1 MIYKRLYNGNVV
13 LRSLCGSPPHL
24 LDPATAATAV
34 AHQLNQGSL
43 PPSRLW
49 DIAHLLKQHAQC
61 TLEASAAVA
70 AQAAAS
76 ASSPAAPTPVGGTGV
91 QTIDQAAQ
99 ENGPFAGATAVQLDP
114 ESTDAAAVAAGATAG
129 GKLECS
135 CQMC

>member
-13 LRSLCGSPPHL
+13 LRSLCGSPPHR

-43 PPSRLW
+43 SPSRLW
-49 DIAHLLKQHAQC
+49 DIAHLLKQHAQR

-76 ASSPAAPTPVGGTGV
+76 ASSPVAATPAADTGV
-91 QTIDQAAQ
+91 QADDQAAQ
-99 ENGPFAGATAVQLDP
+99 GNGPVAEATAAQLDP
-114 ESTDAAAVAAGATAG
+114 EGTDVAAAAAAGATAG
-129 GKLECS
+129 GN
-135 CQMC
+135 